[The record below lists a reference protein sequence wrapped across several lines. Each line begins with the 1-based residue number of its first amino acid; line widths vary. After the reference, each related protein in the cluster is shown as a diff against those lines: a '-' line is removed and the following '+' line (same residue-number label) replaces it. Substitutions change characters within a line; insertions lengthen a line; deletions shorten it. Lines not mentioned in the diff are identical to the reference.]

1 MEKLKKI
8 IRSEIDVEFF
18 ACMHSMLMISVLGFE
33 LYLYGIKAMSYVTIF
48 QIFVLSYIIA
58 WFQKILFIK
67 EKIYS
72 KLEYK
77 IRTILWNIGPIIITL
92 ITGKILHWYKGL
104 PSFIEIVFIIIMLIY
119 YIFVWWLLQI
129 FYRDETKSLNNM
141 LLKYKENH
149 KEENEYGYN
158 QDK

>member
-1 MEKLKKI
+1 MKNLKKAI
-8 IRSEIDVEFF
+8 KSELDVEFF
-18 ACMHSMLMISVLGFE
+18 TCVHSVLMIAVFGFE

-48 QIFVLSYIIA
+48 QIFVLSYIVA

-77 IRTILWNIGPIIITL
+77 IRTVLWNIGPIIITL

-129 FYRDETKSLNNM
+129 FYHK
-141 LLKYKENH
+141 LKTR
-149 KEENEYGYN
+149 
-158 QDK
+158 